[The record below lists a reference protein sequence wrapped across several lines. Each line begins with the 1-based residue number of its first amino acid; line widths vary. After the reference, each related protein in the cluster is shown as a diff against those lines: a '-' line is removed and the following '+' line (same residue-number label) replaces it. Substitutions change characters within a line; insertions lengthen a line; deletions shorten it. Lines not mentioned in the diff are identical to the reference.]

1 LRESSG
7 SISKENDSVEKH
19 KTKSKS
25 LLIVVIGLWVGIF
38 LGVAVI
44 VGLVLSGKI
53 SLGGSN
59 EPEYAPLA
67 KLENGSLAN
76 DFELENLDGGKTRL
90 SDLRG
95 RVVVVNFWA
104 TWCIPCIEEMPMF
117 ESYSGRYPQ
126 FTLLGIDEQE
136 SKEKVNEHIEKM
148 GITYPILLDY
158 NAKVNDSYKVFIL
171 PTTFFID
178 EQGMIRFRHY
188 GIMSQDQFTYY
199 LRTLGVIE

>member
-25 LLIVVIGLWVGIF
+25 LLIIVIGLWVGIF

-53 SLGGSN
+53 SLGDSN